1 MDANIL
7 FHSECNFT
15 LSKQD
20 ARSRWIINSV
30 INESKRVGKL
40 SFIFCTDK
48 YLLEKNI
55 QFLDHDTYTDIITFD
70 YCEEDLISGDIFVSI
85 ERVTE
90 NANAFGVN
98 FDDELDRV
106 LGGGLVPGVVVL
118 LGGEPGI
125 GKSTLML
132 QVALL
137 NPQFKVLYVSGS
149 SNWA

>member
-40 SFIFCTDK
+40 SFIFCTDE

-70 YCEEDLISGDIFVSI
+70 YCEGDLISGDIFVSI

-98 FDDELDRV
+98 FEDELDRV
-106 LGGGLVPGVVVL
+106 LIHGVLHLAGYQDKRKEEVNTMREKEDFYL
-118 LGGEPGI
+118 SLR
-125 GKSTLML
+125 S
-132 QVALL
+132 
-137 NPQFKVLYVSGS
+137 
-149 SNWA
+149 

>member
-7 FHSECNFT
+7 FHSECDFT

-30 INESKRVGKL
+30 VNESKRVGKL
-40 SFIFCTDK
+40 SFIFCTDE

-70 YCEEDLISGDIFVSI
+70 YCKGDFISGDIFVSV

-90 NANAFGVN
+90 NANAFGVD
-98 FDDELDRV
+98 FEDELDRV
-106 LGGGLVPGVVVL
+106 LIHGVLHLAGYQDKRKEEVNTMREKEDFYL
-118 LGGEPGI
+118 SLR
-125 GKSTLML
+125 S
-132 QVALL
+132 
-137 NPQFKVLYVSGS
+137 
-149 SNWA
+149 